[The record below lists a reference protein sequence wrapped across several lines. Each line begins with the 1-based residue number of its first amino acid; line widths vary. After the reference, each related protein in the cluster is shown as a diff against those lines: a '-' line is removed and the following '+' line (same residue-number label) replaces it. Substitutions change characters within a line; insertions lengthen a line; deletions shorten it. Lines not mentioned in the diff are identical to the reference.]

1 MRTTDMLK
9 YNIESIAHQITL
21 LPAIERAISFQ
32 NYDMKEMIDVKI
44 KEFLE

>member
-1 MRTTDMLK
+1 MGELRS
-9 YNIESIAHQITL
+9 NIDSIAHQITL

-32 NYDMKEMIDVKI
+32 KDDMREMIDVKI